1 MLVSGRRA
9 RHYGTHFA
17 IYRNARAGG
26 RARPLGD
33 GRCVARADTAT
44 RRRRRRRRRV
54 TAFYGRVIRSVTADR
69 VIDVRPSVRQ
79 LPSLVAVLISIG
91 RSRYLIIAERTC
103 VCGRQSLS
111 LSLSRYDN
119 RNISARQPNARPAL
133 KPFWTLSDSV
143 AERVIGK
150 GEEKQIKE

>member
-1 MLVSGRRA
+1 M
-9 RHYGTHFA
+9 
-17 IYRNARAGG
+17 
-26 RARPLGD
+26 
-33 GRCVARADTAT
+33 ARADTAT
-44 RRRRRRRRRV
+44 RRRRRRRV

-111 LSLSRYDN
+111 LSLSLSLSRYDN

-133 KPFWTLSDSV
+133 KPFSTLSDSV

>member
-1 MLVSGRRA
+1 M
-9 RHYGTHFA
+9 
-17 IYRNARAGG
+17 
-26 RARPLGD
+26 
-33 GRCVARADTAT
+33 ARADTAA
-44 RRRRRRRRRV
+44 RRRRRRV

-111 LSLSRYDN
+111 LSRYDN

-133 KPFWTLSDSV
+133 RLFSTLSDSV